1 MHHGQQQHDGEK
13 TPVSTSMS
21 SSVRK
26 YLPVAAVA
34 IVGVTVTLVASI
46 VVGSH
51 EERELRLEFNRL
63 ADRRNEA
70 VRYSIN
76 AHLQVLEAISA
87 LYDASDLVRRE
98 QFSDFVRPLLARHR
112 GIQALEWI
120 PRIRDEERDTWEQA
134 VVAEG
139 FEDFSVTER
148 SPDNSLVPAA
158 RRDEY
163 FPVHYVEPL
172 TDNEA
177 AHGFDL
183 ASNPTRLA
191 ALNQARDT
199 GLAVATARITLVQEK
214 SNQYGM
220 LVFVPKYHGDSGM
233 SRRDDLI
240 GFVLG
245 VFRLGDVMAAAIG
258 SFEAEGINSTLVD
271 LAASDEEQWLAQSG
285 EFDEHGEPSNLQR
298 ETVFEVGS
306 RSWQLVTTAGPQ
318 FVRARRTRSLF
329 WVLTNGVVLTVL
341 VGGYIV
347 LLIGRTSRI
356 ERLVRADEAQRRLR
370 EHRDHLEELVA
381 ERTADLESSHEQ
393 LRQSERLATIGTL
406 AAGLGHDM
414 NNILFP
420 VRCRLDTLQAQRL
433 GEHTSE
439 ELAAICVSIDYLQHL
454 SNGLHQ
460 LALNPD
466 DSHASTVCTHMT
478 IWVKDTW
485 ALLRSALPVH
495 ATLECEFAD
504 DLPPL
509 AVPPHQMTQAIFNLV
524 VNAGEAI
531 GDHGTVRIS
540 AETRDSGQTVCISVS
555 DDGHGMSTE
564 VTKRALDPFFTTK
577 TRGLSTGL
585 GLALVQGV
593 AASAGGHVE
602 INSTPGGGATIGL
615 CVPVADEPEGSGRA
629 LGERSL
635 HATVSV
641 HDRRMATMF
650 SSILENAGF
659 EVSHAGDEAASDSS
673 LWVADASVA
682 TPEAAALFLDGSESG
697 RIIVLGPASDAWDK
711 HRVTVVDGTAG
722 VEAIRTAISG
732 ILSRPAEIGS

>member
-1 MHHGQQQHDGEK
+1 MHETDPTHDDAGWSG
-13 TPVSTSMS
+13 PGFWS
-21 SSVRK
+21 SKARAPK
-26 YLPVAAVA
+26 
-34 IVGVTVTLVASI
+34 
-46 VVGSH
+46 
-51 EERELRLEFNRL
+51 
-63 ADRRNEA
+63 
-70 VRYSIN
+70 
-76 AHLQVLEAISA
+76 VL
-87 LYDASDLVRRE
+87 
-98 QFSDFVRPLLARHR
+98 
-112 GIQALEWI
+112 
-120 PRIRDEERDTWEQA
+120 
-134 VVAEG
+134 
-139 FEDFSVTER
+139 
-148 SPDNSLVPAA
+148 
-158 RRDEY
+158 
-163 FPVHYVEPL
+163 
-172 TDNEA
+172 
-177 AHGFDL
+177 
-183 ASNPTRLA
+183 
-191 ALNQARDT
+191 
-199 GLAVATARITLVQEK
+199 
-214 SNQYGM
+214 
-220 LVFVPKYHGDSGM
+220 
-233 SRRDDLI
+233 
-240 GFVLG
+240 LG
-245 VFRLGDVMAAAIG
+245 AAIG
-258 SFEAEGINSTLVD
+258 VSITPLLLNLVGVDFGSGGGGLEDFEGASVDDAMHYALSGSFTHTILEWSAFCVAIFTVVLALVHFKIKRDVTLPIIGVALFCAGCMD
-271 LAASDEEQWLAQSG
+271 AFHTLAADRLIEAVAPNE
-285 EFDEHGEPSNLQR
+285 NLIPFTWAICR
-298 ETVFEVGS
+298 MFNVGILLIGVGMFLLRRRPRWRAS
-306 RSWQLVTTAGPQ
+306 VS
-318 FVRARRTRSLF
+318 FVVGVSAAFGLIAYLTIHFCATSANLPKTMFPGALITRPYD
-329 WVLTNGVVLTVL
+329 VVPL
-341 VGGYIV
+341 V
-347 LLIGRTSRI
+347 LLIFAASFVYWRFY
-356 ERLVRADEAQRRLR
+356 RLQPSIFSYALLVSLIPDIAIQLHMAFGSNALFDNHFNVAHFLKIVAYVIPLAGLCLQYIQTLKDEQAAREELR

-381 ERTADLESSHEQ
+381 ERTAALESSHEQ
-393 LRQSERLATIGTL
+393 LRQSERLASIGTL

-485 ALLRSALPVH
+485 ALLRSALPAH

-615 CVPVADEPEGSGRA
+615 CVPVADEPERSGRA

-659 EVSHAGDEAASDSS
+659 EVSHAGDKAASDSS

-697 RIIVLGPASDAWDK
+697 RIIVLGPASDAYK

-732 ILSRPAEIGS
+732 ILSLPAEIGS